1 MKRVINKARTYL
13 LANFRDNWVKCPM
26 AAYEYYLQ
34 LCCNG
39 DKVIV
44 SRTEYI
50 SMIAEIAVE
59 KGLDHLLPYY
69 AEKIG
74 GIK

>member
-1 MKRVINKARTYL
+1 MKRVINKARKYL
-13 LANFRDNWVKCPM
+13 KANIRTNWIKCPS

-39 DKVIV
+39 DTVIV

-50 SMIAEIAVE
+50 RMIAEMATQG
-59 KGLDHLLPYY
+59 GLQDLLPRY
-69 AEKIG
+69 AKEIG
-74 GIK
+74 GIQ